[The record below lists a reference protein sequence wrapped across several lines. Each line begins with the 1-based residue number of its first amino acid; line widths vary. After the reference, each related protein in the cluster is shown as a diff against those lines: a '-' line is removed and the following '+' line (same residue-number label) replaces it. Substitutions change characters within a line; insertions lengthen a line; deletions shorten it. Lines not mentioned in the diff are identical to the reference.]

1 MGEERFRLVVFP
13 ISFQTQKIK
22 NTTMEN
28 NKKRFYVYASW
39 EEQFE
44 LLTTEEK
51 ATMLMNLFKY
61 AKGEEPT
68 LDTTGLKLVWAGMK
82 FLLEKD
88 NTEYQKSVQ
97 RAQNAAAAKKISVQ
111 VPTSPEPVKEELEPV
126 KNNLNRVD
134 NDNVNVNVNDNVNDN
149 GDGNGD
155 EKGKEW
161 FLERL
166 NNGTPYKELYSLY
179 PQSSSLKEALTE
191 WI

>member
-1 MGEERFRLVVFP
+1 
-13 ISFQTQKIK
+13 
-22 NTTMEN
+22 MEN

-61 AKGEEPT
+61 AKGEEPI

-97 RAQNAAAAKKISVQ
+97 RAQNAASAKKISVQ
-111 VPTSPEPVKEELEPV
+111 VPTSPEPVKQKPEPV
-126 KNNLNRVD
+126 LNRF
-134 NDNVNVNVNDNVNDN
+134 VNVNVNDNDNDNDN
-149 GDGNGD
+149 GDVKGNDNGD
-155 EKGKEW
+155 VKGNVK
-161 FLERL
+161 FH
-166 NNGTPYKELYSLY
+166 NT
-179 PQSSSLKEALTE
+179 SSIPGVIKPSIQVFDE
-191 WI
+191 IFGDI

>member
-1 MGEERFRLVVFP
+1 
-13 ISFQTQKIK
+13 
-22 NTTMEN
+22 ME

-61 AKGEEPT
+61 AKGEEPI

-97 RAQNAAAAKKISVQ
+97 RAQKAAQAKKLAVQ
-111 VPTSPEPVKEELEPV
+111 VPPSPEPVKLKPEPV
-126 KNNLNRVD
+126 KIHLNQI
-134 NDNVNVNVNDNVNDN
+134 VNDNVNDN
-149 GDGNGD
+149 DNENGNGD
-155 EKGKEW
+155 DNDWMMMFEQGETPKTLLKKYPFHQTQITQDW
-161 FLERL
+161 LE
-166 NNGTPYKELYSLY
+166 YK
-179 PQSSSLKEALTE
+179 KF
-191 WI
+191 

>member
-1 MGEERFRLVVFP
+1 
-13 ISFQTQKIK
+13 
-22 NTTMEN
+22 ME
-28 NKKRFYVYASW
+28 NKKRFYVYSSW

-61 AKGEEPT
+61 AKGEEPI

-97 RAQNAAAAKKISVQ
+97 RAQKAALAKKLAVQ
-111 VPTSPEPVKEELEPV
+111 VPTSPEPV

-134 NDNVNVNVNDNVNDN
+134 NVNVNVNVNDDGND
-149 GDGNGD
+149 GGNGD
-155 EKGKEW
+155 EKGKQW
-161 FLERL
+161 FLDRL
-166 NNGTPYKELYSLY
+166 NKGVSFKSLQSQY
-179 PQSSSLKEALTE
+179 PSSSSLVEALNE